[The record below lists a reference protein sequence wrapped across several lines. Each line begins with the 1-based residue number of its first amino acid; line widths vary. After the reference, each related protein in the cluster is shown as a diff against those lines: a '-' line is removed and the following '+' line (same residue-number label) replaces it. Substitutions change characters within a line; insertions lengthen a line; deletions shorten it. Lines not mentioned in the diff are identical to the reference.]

1 MKTLLS
7 LFFSLAF
14 VVSLSAQG
22 LIVVQNDTSTRT
34 FYTIPEAVAAAVDG
48 DYVYIPGGTFQVS
61 SLVINKTLN
70 IIGAGHV
77 PEASAAT
84 GRTVING
91 NIRFMG
97 GSDFSLLQGIF
108 HDGEIWIG
116 EGTTSDGITVSNILL
131 SRCNLDI
138 LYLSASSYSAS
149 ASSAQNIMAKD
160 CIFRANVVCQNNNR
174 GHLFSNCIF
183 QGQINYLSGGIT
195 INNSIFLHNSPLY
208 SVTSALLNNC
218 IFSVESTPIYSAG
231 GAKSTFNNC
240 IFGMSAFPTNESS
253 SDYHYFNNCLAY
265 GPNVIGLFANVPEAR
280 FDYMFDFHL
289 AEGSVAS
296 GFGLEGTDCG
306 IYGGAEPY
314 KEGAIPI
321 NPHIQSI
328 YIPGTTD
335 GQGKLNIS
343 VTVEAQDN

>member
-34 FYTIPEAVAAAVDG
+34 FYTIPEAVVAAVDG

-61 SLVINKTLN
+61 GLTINKTLN

-77 PEASAAT
+77 PEATTAT

-91 NIRFMG
+91 NIHFVG

-116 EGTTSDGITVSNILL
+116 HGTATDGITVSNILL
-131 SRCNLDI
+131 SRCNLKL
-138 LYLSASSYSAS
+138 LYLSSNSYSAS
-149 ASSAQNIMAKD
+149 STSAQNIMAKD
-160 CIFRANVVCQNNNR
+160 CIFRANIMCQNNNR

-183 QGQINYLSGGIT
+183 QGQLNNISGGIT

-208 SVTSALLNNC
+208 VVTSALLNNC
-218 IFSVESTPIYSAG
+218 MFSTESNPVYSAG

-240 IFGMSAFPTNESS
+240 ILGISAFPTNETA
-253 SDYHYFNNCLAY
+253 SDYHYFNNCNAY
-265 GPNVIGLFANVPEAR
+265 GANVIGLFVDVPEAR
-280 FDYMFDFHL
+280 FDYMYDFHL
-289 AEGSVAS
+289 ASGSVAS
-296 GFGLEGTDCG
+296 GFGIDGTDCG
-306 IYGGAEPY
+306 IYGGTEPY